1 MQLNG
6 SGAEL
11 GTADGGHSLLSL
23 PDGQVSLRI
32 SLEGR
37 LSESHLGLVFLRVKP
52 FLISAR
58 RWSMM
63 QPSSCGTKPFLT
75 GQREVKKEG
84 LKYALL
90 KLQHDQELLVH
101 NLLIFPFSPF
111 CLLDSSSA
119 NCFFLFS
126 ALAACS
132 LLVLLSCNHE
142 VRMSLAAEHTMYT
155 AICLCII

>member
-1 MQLNG
+1 MAC

-23 PDGQVSLRI
+23 PDGQVFLRI

-37 LSESHLGLVFLRVKP
+37 LSESHLGLVFLRLKP

-75 GQREVKKEG
+75 GKKREVDYKERH
-84 LKYALL
+84 LRS
-90 KLQHDQELLVH
+90 
-101 NLLIFPFSPF
+101 F
-111 CLLDSSSA
+111 
-119 NCFFLFS
+119 
-126 ALAACS
+126 
-132 LLVLLSCNHE
+132 
-142 VRMSLAAEHTMYT
+142 
-155 AICLCII
+155 